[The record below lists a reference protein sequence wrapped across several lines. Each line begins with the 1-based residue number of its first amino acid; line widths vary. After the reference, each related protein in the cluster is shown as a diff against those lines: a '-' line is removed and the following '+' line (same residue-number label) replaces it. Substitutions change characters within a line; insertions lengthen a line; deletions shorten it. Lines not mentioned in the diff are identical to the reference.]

1 MARKESAE
9 EKGLAKYATFW
20 DRMVIA
26 GAALGANQHVRY
38 GLSVPQVISF
48 ISTRNDF
55 YRNFLKYKDPTT
67 RTPAVIAAT
76 KKEYE
81 ETNKIWNA
89 LKQQIKNDKSI
100 EPLTPEERQK
110 LLIHTDKE
118 TRTPAT
124 IPADAP
130 VIVEIGRSFHITK
143 FQVKNR
149 PYKSRLLVK
158 VAYPAAGT
166 QPTESDYQIAAE
178 TGRAN
183 FTIIAPSEI
192 AKGTVAYLK
201 GFYVNSKGNGPESRP
216 IKFVVN

>member
-1 MARKESAE
+1 MAKKVSTE
-9 EKGLAKYATFW
+9 EKSSAKYASFTYRILNVRRAITNGNF
-20 DRMVIA
+20 A
-26 GAALGANQHVRY
+26 RY
-38 GLSVPQVISF
+38 GLTNDQF
-48 ISTRNDF
+48 INFVQATIKF
-55 YRNFLKYKDPTT
+55 ATTYIKYRNPAT
-67 RTPAVIAAT
+67 RTPAVITET
-76 KKEYE
+76 KQEYE
-81 ETNKIWNA
+81 RMNKLWDT
-89 LKQQIKNDKSI
+89 LKQQIKNNKSI
-100 EPLTPEERQK
+100 EPLTSEERIA
-110 LLIHTDKE
+110 LGIHADKE
-118 TRTPAT
+118 TRTPAI

-130 VIVEIGRSFHITK
+130 VIVEIGRSFHINK
-143 FQVKNR
+143 FQAQNR

-166 QPTESDYQIAAE
+166 EPTESDYQIAAE